1 MNEQAIFTIVRLPA
15 DFCRWNDLLTLITGA
30 FAYMDGVVDP
40 PSSACGLTSQSLA
53 EKASVETCFVAMR
66 GDELAGCVFIDERDE
81 HFYIGKLAIA
91 PDCQGRGLGRA
102 LMTAVEQHA
111 LSRGKQQLELQ
122 TRVELTG
129 NQAAFATLG
138 FRETGRTAHPGYS
151 RPTSITMR
159 KVL

>member
-40 PSSACGLTSQSLA
+40 PSSARGLTSQSLA

-91 PDCQGRGLGRA
+91 PDCQGRVWPRA
-102 LMTAVEQHA
+102 HD
-111 LSRGKQQLELQ
+111 G
-122 TRVELTG
+122 
-129 NQAAFATLG
+129 
-138 FRETGRTAHPGYS
+138 GRTA
-151 RPTSITMR
+151 RALARQAAARTANAC
-159 KVL
+159 